1 MKKQKRKKK
10 IHFRKHKFWVQYTT
24 KSTTCKYCHAKR
36 FKHEPK
42 GFCCSEEEISLV
54 ENNVPQEL
62 HELFTSDSKW
72 AIEFKKYIRT
82 YDNTFA
88 FTTFGVKYDK
98 DLCRRNKGIY
108 TFQVQGQVCHY
119 INELL
124 PSNSHPSYLQL
135 YFYDSKHE
143 IENRFYVSNKM
154 NSCILEKIIVIL
166 KVNQYSNFFLY
177 LI

>member
-24 KSTTCKYCHAKR
+24 KSTTCKYSHAKR

-54 ENNVPQEL
+54 ANNVPQEL

-88 FTTFGVKYDK
+88 FTTFGVKYVEEIK
-98 DLCRRNKGIY
+98 VYIHFKFKVKSVIFWMNYYHQIVTHHIY
-108 TFQVQGQVCHY
+108 
-119 INELL
+119 
-124 PSNSHPSYLQL
+124 
-135 YFYDSKHE
+135 
-143 IENRFYVSNKM
+143 
-154 NSCILEKIIVIL
+154 
-166 KVNQYSNFFLY
+166 NF
-177 LI
+177 ISMIQNMK